1 MPALEMDFSW
11 CSMVPHLP
19 GCDGPRK
26 ITLTKLDVHCGS
38 LETPE
43 EIAGD
48 YSADDGAAVAA
59 GGDDFVEVFDLE
71 AVVKGV
77 ANAVGGVEERDGAEN
92 EKVEPYDWK
101 CKESGDAGVLG
112 GFGPAE
118 RSGDS
123 QNEEVDGDKKSGD
136 DTAGAEEDPEE
147 RFDAKFGRLRVHSA
161 FYPLRLAREA
171 RQLPLKSKTMRRNW
185 GRKS

>member
-1 MPALEMDFSW
+1 VTAL
-11 CSMVPHLP
+11 
-19 GCDGPRK
+19 G
-26 ITLTKLDVHCGS
+26 KLDDGCGS

-92 EKVEPYDWK
+92 EEVEPHERK
-101 CKESGDAGVLG
+101 RKEGGDAGEFC

-118 RSGDS
+118 RSGDP
-123 QNEEVDGDKKSGD
+123 QNKKVDGDKKSGN

-147 RFDAKFGRLRVHSA
+147 RFDAKFGGLRVH
-161 FYPLRLAREA
+161 
-171 RQLPLKSKTMRRNW
+171 
-185 GRKS
+185 